1 MATKILEWAQKL
13 PERTPFTAKE
23 LLHLGNRAAV
33 DQALSRLV
41 RSGKLQ
47 RATRG
52 FYAVPVSG
60 SFGTKPPS
68 AAKVVEK
75 VAEERGEPLV
85 LHGASAAN
93 LLGLSSQQPGRP
105 IYLTRGRSRR
115 FAIANQ
121 MIEFR
126 HAPQW
131 QLMLPNSTA
140 GNVIRAFAWL
150 GPERTA
156 EAVNEVRER
165 IPQKETEALLSVRH
179 HMPTW
184 LAERV
189 SALVPSAT

>member
-1 MATKILEWAQKL
+1 MATRILEWAKKL

-33 DQALSRLV
+33 DQALARLA

-52 FYAVPVSG
+52 FYVLPVQG
-60 SFGTKPPS
+60 TFGTKPPS
-68 AAKVVEK
+68 VAKTVEK
-75 VAEERGEPLV
+75 MGAERGEELV

-93 LLGLSSQQPGRP
+93 LLGLSTQQPGAP
-105 IYLTRGRSRR
+105 IYLTSRRNRR

-121 MIEFR
+121 VIEFR

-131 QLMLPNSTA
+131 QLMLPNSEA

-150 GPERTA
+150 GPEKAA
-156 EAVNEVRER
+156 EAVSVVRGR
-165 IPQKETEALLSVRH
+165 IPKKETEALMSVRNR
-179 HMPTW
+179 MPTW
-184 LAERV
+184 MAQQV
-189 SALVPSAT
+189 SALASNAT

>member
-13 PERTPFTAKE
+13 PERAPFTAKE
-23 LLHLGNRAAV
+23 LLHLGSRAAV
-33 DQALSRLV
+33 DQTLSRLV

-52 FYAVPVSG
+52 FYVLPAQG
-60 SFGTKPPS
+60 TFGTKPPS
-68 AAKVVEK
+68 VAKVVEK

-93 LLGLSSQQPGRP
+93 LLGLSTQQPGRP

-121 MIEFR
+121 MVEFR

-131 QLMLPNSTA
+131 QLMLPNTEA

-150 GPERTA
+150 GPEKTA
-156 EAVNEVRER
+156 EAVSVVRER
-165 IPQKETEALLSVRH
+165 IPRGETEALLSVRH

-184 LAERV
+184 LAQEV
-189 SALVPSAT
+189 SALVPNGT

>member
-1 MATKILEWAQKL
+1 MATKILEWAKKL

-23 LLHLGNRAAV
+23 LLHLGKRAAV

-41 RSGKLQ
+41 TTGKLQ

-52 FYAVPVSG
+52 FYVLPVRG
-60 SFGTKPPS
+60 TFGTKPPS
-68 AAKVVEK
+68 AAKVIQK

-93 LLGLSSQQPGRP
+93 LLGLSTQQPGGP

-131 QLMLPNSTA
+131 QLMLPNTAA

-150 GPERTA
+150 GPEKAA
-156 EAVNEVRER
+156 EAVSVVREH
-165 IPQKETEALLSVRH
+165 IPRQETEALLSLRH
-179 HMPTW
+179 HLPTW
-184 LAERV
+184 MAQQVSQLA
-189 SALVPSAT
+189 PNAT